1 MLYFYNCFFSK
12 QLNILKLIITITKAL
27 FWYHLSD
34 ILILGIIMENII
46 LSIIT
51 LGALFYLYKKIFKN
65 NGCNCGKGSC
75 KSNEK

>member
-1 MLYFYNCFFSK
+1 
-12 QLNILKLIITITKAL
+12 
-27 FWYHLSD
+27 
-34 ILILGIIMENII
+34 MENII

-65 NGCNCGKGSC
+65 NGCNCGKGYC